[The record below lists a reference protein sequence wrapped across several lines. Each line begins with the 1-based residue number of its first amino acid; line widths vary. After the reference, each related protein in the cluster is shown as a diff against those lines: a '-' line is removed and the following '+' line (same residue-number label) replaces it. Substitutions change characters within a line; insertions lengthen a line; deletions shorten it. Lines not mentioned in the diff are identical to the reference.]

1 MVDELWTEERDFWLA
16 GAAEAARKLDDGCL
30 MALAPPGGAPGIL
43 TRRKVVA
50 SLSDA
55 PRWQEVGFAERAS
68 IQTDEVCVLAYRA
81 TARRAGAETYRA
93 LCTTTWIR
101 RDGDWRILQHQQT
114 PVSA

>member
-30 MALAPPGGAPGIL
+30 MAFAPSGIL
-43 TRRKVVA
+43 TRRKVVE

-55 PRWQEVGFAERAS
+55 PRWQEVGFADRAS